1 VNASANDNVMPPPV
15 RRSVFGA
22 LRFGMV
28 AMLRDWWRYKFV
40 LMFAA
45 ALYALMSHYL
55 GWNITPSMNNT
66 LVWIEHGAT
75 PKLNDL
81 VIYRFEGRGLASG
94 AYLRDMRFYKRVAGL
109 PGATIAVDKY
119 RQVSV
124 NGIAIGLAKSSTN
137 HGQAL
142 TPITA
147 TVVPDGYYFV
157 RGDTQDSF
165 DSRYEE
171 SGLVRMG
178 SVIGVAHVIF

>member
-1 VNASANDNVMPPPV
+1 MNASAMSAPA
-15 RRSVFGA
+15 RRSVLGA
-22 LRFGMV
+22 LRFGAV
-28 AMLRDWWRYKFV
+28 ETLRDWWRYKYA
-40 LMFAA
+40 LMGAA

-81 VIYRFEGRGLASG
+81 VIYRFEGSGLASG
-94 AYLRDMRFYKRVAGL
+94 TYLKGMRFYKRVAGL
-109 PGATIAVDKY
+109 PGAAIAVDKF

-124 NGIAIGLAKSSTN
+124 NGIAIGLAKTATN
-137 HGQAL
+137 HGQTL
-142 TPITA
+142 TPIGA
-147 TVVPDGYYFV
+147 ALVPDGYYFV
-157 RGDTQDSF
+157 RGDTEDSF